1 MGIPPAYWPSS
12 GNLRV
17 ENLCAMYTLVRCPAI
32 CNSLTTLHLT
42 SILSQDGPKVLHNLS
57 FEIKS
62 GERVGVGTY
71 EFTAPRFVVNI
82 LILWQWDVQVPE
94 R

>member
-1 MGIPPAYWPSS
+1 
-12 GNLRV
+12 
-17 ENLCAMYTLVRCPAI
+17 MYTLVRCPAI